1 MIPIDARRKL
11 AALAAAEGEVEIDRA
26 AQALSETRGRRVRQ
40 GLERLLAAHER
51 PEIRAKAA
59 WALGFHPQGPQAT
72 DSLLRT
78 LGDRDEDADVRA
90 HAAEALGHLADRLGE
105 REPDVLGALLHG
117 LRDSSPEVRF
127 WSAFALGNLADEA
140 AIPALELL
148 AARDEES
155 VPGWWSIRK
164 EANDSIK
171 QILLAKRN
179 RAGGDGV
186 EEA

>member
-1 MIPIDARRKL
+1 LSLLEDKRRL
-11 AALAAAEGEVEIDRA
+11 AALAAAEGDEAVDAA
-26 AQALSETRGRRVRQ
+26 AQTLADTPGRRIRQ
-40 GLERLLAAHER
+40 GLERLLASHER
-51 PEIRAKAA
+51 PNVRAKAA
-59 WALGFHPQGPQAT
+59 WALGFHPQGQQAAG
-72 DSLLRT
+72 SLLRA
-78 LGDRDEDADVRA
+78 LGDREEEADVRA

-117 LRDSSPEVRF
+117 LRDASPEVRF

-148 AARDEES
+148 ATRDEES

-179 RAGGDGV
+179 RPGPDGV

>member
-1 MIPIDARRKL
+1 MSLLEARRKL
-11 AALAAAEGEVEIDRA
+11 AALAAAEVEAEIDRA

-40 GLERLLAAHER
+40 GLEQLLASHER
-51 PEIRAKAA
+51 ADVRAKAA
-59 WALGFHPQGPQAT
+59 WALGFHPQGPQAAG
-72 DSLLRT
+72 SLIRT
-78 LGDRDEDADVRA
+78 LGDRDEEADVRA

-127 WSAFALGNLADEA
+127 WSAFALGNLGDEA

-148 AARDEES
+148 AARDSES

-179 RAGGDGV
+179 RQGPGGV
-186 EEA
+186 QEA

>member
-1 MIPIDARRKL
+1 VSLLDAKRRL
-11 AALAAAEGEVEIDRA
+11 AALAAAEGDEEIAAA
-26 AQALSETRGRRVRQ
+26 AQALADTPGRRVRQ
-40 GLERLLAAHER
+40 GLERLLETHER
-51 PEIRAKAA
+51 PEVRAKAA
-59 WALGFHPQGPQAT
+59 WALGFHKQGHQAAG
-72 DSLLRT
+72 SLLRT
-78 LGDRDEDADVRA
+78 LADQDEEADVRA

-117 LRDSSPEVRF
+117 LRDATPEVRF
-127 WSAFALGNLADEA
+127 WSAFALGNLGDEA
-140 AIPALELL
+140 AIPALERL

-179 RAGGDGV
+179 RAGSSGAQG
-186 EEA
+186 A

>member
-1 MIPIDARRKL
+1 MSLLDAKRRL
-11 AALAAAEGEVEIDRA
+11 AALAAAESEAEVTRA
-26 AQALSETRGRRVRQ
+26 AQALVETPGRRVRQ
-40 GLERLLAAHER
+40 GLERLLASHER
-51 PEIRAKAA
+51 ADVRAKAA
-59 WALGFHPQGPQAT
+59 WALGFHPQGPQAAE
-72 DSLLRT
+72 SLLRT
-78 LGDRDEDADVRA
+78 LRDLDEEVDVRA

-105 REPDVLGALLHG
+105 HEREVLGALLHA

-127 WSAFALGNLADEA
+127 WSAFALGNLGDEA

-179 RAGGDGV
+179 RARADGV

>member
-1 MIPIDARRKL
+1 VSLLDAKRRL
-11 AALAAAEGEVEIDRA
+11 AALASAEGEAEITRA
-26 AQALSETRGRRVRQ
+26 AQALVETRGRRVRQ
-40 GLERLLAAHER
+40 GLERLLASHER
-51 PEIRAKAA
+51 AEVRAKAA

-72 DSLLRT
+72 GSLLQT
-78 LGDRDEDADVRA
+78 LGDRDEEADVRA

-105 REPDVLGALLHG
+105 HERDVLGALLHS
-117 LRDSSPEVRF
+117 LRDASPEVRF
-127 WSAFALGNLADEA
+127 WSAFALGNLGDEA

-179 RAGGDGV
+179 RPGP
-186 EEA
+186 

>member
-1 MIPIDARRKL
+1 VSLLDTKRRL
-11 AALAAAEGEVEIDRA
+11 AALAAADSDEEIAAA
-26 AQALSETRGRRVRQ
+26 AQALADTPGRRARQ
-40 GLERLLAAHER
+40 GLERLLASHER
-51 PEIRAKAA
+51 PEVRAKAA
-59 WALGFHPQGPQAT
+59 WALGFHAQGPQAAG
-72 DSLLRT
+72 SLLRT
-78 LGDRDEDADVRA
+78 LADRDEDADVRA

-117 LRDSSPEVRF
+117 LRDPSPEVRF
-127 WSAFALGNLADEA
+127 WSAFALGNLGDEA

-171 QILLAKRN
+171 QILLATRN
-179 RAGGDGV
+179 RARPDGV
-186 EEA
+186 DKV

>member
-1 MIPIDARRKL
+1 LSIFDAKRRL
-11 AALAAAEGEVEIDRA
+11 AALAAAEGDDEIATA
-26 AQALSETRGRRVRQ
+26 AQALADTPGRRVRQ
-40 GLERLLAAHER
+40 GLERLLATHER
-51 PEIRAKAA
+51 PEVRAKAA
-59 WALGFHPQGPQAT
+59 WALGFHRQGPQAAR
-72 DSLLRT
+72 SLLST
-78 LGDRDEDADVRA
+78 LGDLEEDADVRA

-105 REPDVLGALLHG
+105 HERDVLAALLHG

-127 WSAFALGNLADEA
+127 WSAFALGNLGDEA

-179 RAGGDGV
+179 RARRAGV

>member
-1 MIPIDARRKL
+1 MSLLDAKRRL
-11 AALAAAEGEVEIDRA
+11 AALAAAESEAEVTRA
-26 AQALSETRGRRVRQ
+26 AQALIETPGRRVRQ
-40 GLERLLAAHER
+40 GLERLLASHER
-51 PEIRAKAA
+51 ADVRAKAA
-59 WALGFHPQGPQAT
+59 WALGFHPQGPQAAE
-72 DSLLRT
+72 SLLRT
-78 LGDRDEDADVRA
+78 LRDLDEEVDVRA

-105 REPDVLGALLHG
+105 HEREVLGALLHA

-127 WSAFALGNLADEA
+127 WSAFALGNLGDEA

-179 RAGGDGV
+179 RARADGV

>member
-1 MIPIDARRKL
+1 MSLLDARRKL
-11 AALAAAEGEVEIDRA
+11 AALAAAESEAEITRA
-26 AQALSETRGRRVRQ
+26 AQVLSETRGRRARQ
-40 GLERLLAAHER
+40 GLERLLASHER
-51 PEIRAKAA
+51 ADVRAKAA
-59 WALGFHPQGPQAT
+59 WALGFHPQGPQAAE
-72 DSLLRT
+72 SLLRT
-78 LGDRDEDADVRA
+78 LRDRDEDADVRA

-105 REPDVLGALLHG
+105 RERDVLGALLHG
-117 LRDSSPEVRF
+117 LRDSAPEVRF
-127 WSAFALGNLADEA
+127 WSAFALGNLGDEA

-179 RAGGDGV
+179 RPRADGV
-186 EEA
+186 EGA

>member
-1 MIPIDARRKL
+1 MSLLDARRRL
-11 AALAAAEGEVEIDRA
+11 AALAGAEGEAEIDRA

-40 GLERLLAAHER
+40 GLEHLLASHER
-51 PEIRAKAA
+51 AEVRAKAA
-59 WALGFHPQGPQAT
+59 WALGFHPQGPQAAG
-72 DSLLRT
+72 SLLRA
-78 LGDRDEDADVRA
+78 LENRDEDADVRA

-105 REPDVLGALLHG
+105 HEHDVLGALLHG
-117 LRDSSPEVRF
+117 LRDSAPEVRF
-127 WSAFALGNLADEA
+127 WSAFALGNLGDEA

-171 QILLAKRN
+171 QILLVKRN
-179 RAGGDGV
+179 RARTDGV
-186 EEA
+186 DEA

>member
-1 MIPIDARRKL
+1 MLDVRRRL
-11 AALAAAEGEVEIDRA
+11 AALAQAKSEVEIAEA
-26 AQALSETRGRRVRQ
+26 AQSLVDTPGRRVSK
-40 GLERLLAAHER
+40 GLEELVARHPDPAV
-51 PEIRAKAA
+51 RARAA
-59 WALGFHPQGPQAT
+59 WALGFHAQGSRAVPG
-72 DSLLRT
+72 LVRT
-78 LGDRDEDADVRA
+78 LADLDEDLEVRA

-105 REPDVLGALLHG
+105 HERDVLAALIHG
-117 LRDSSPEVRF
+117 LRDSAPEVRF
-127 WSAFALGNLADEA
+127 WSAFALGNLGDEA
-140 AIPALELL
+140 AIPALERL

-179 RAGGDGV
+179 RAAADGV